1 MTLIPSCL
9 LVPASAA
16 VEIREFVEA
25 EYQYAVFSAILDAKK
40 GRILTLLQA
49 FLQTFFTDR
58 VGRQRIQGMYKR

>member
-25 EYQYAVFSAILDAKK
+25 EYQYALFSAILDAKK

-49 FLQTFFTDR
+49 FLQTESL
-58 VGRQRIQGMYKR
+58 